1 MKNILVPTDFS
12 PNARNALRYA
22 VQLAKLFDSRLH
34 LLHTFT
40 VSSRSDMFVS
50 MENIMRKDAEREM
63 DTLSREIPSEV
74 RWESRIMKGDTIRS
88 IAASAEQVN
97 ADLIVMGTQGASGLE
112 KVFIGSVTGG
122 VMRQTNVPLLA
133 IPEGYSYRTVK
144 KIVLA
149 LASLQLSNPEEV
161 IAPLKT
167 LASKFKANVQIYHH
181 DQAQEEIPDEVV
193 SAVDWLHGIP
203 VSVTFD
209 QDDDQINENISE
221 FVSASDADM
230 LCMVRR
236 THNSI
241 GFFERLFKES
251 VTLAQVFHCEVP
263 LLVLHCDR

>member
-12 PNARNALRYA
+12 ANARNALRYA

-63 DTLSREIPSEV
+63 DKLSREILAEV
-74 RWESRIMKGDTIRS
+74 RWESRIMKGDTVRS
-88 IAASAEQVN
+88 IVGVAEQID

-122 VMRQTNVPLLA
+122 VMRHTDLPLLA
-133 IPEGYSYRTVK
+133 IPEDYSYRPVK

-149 LASLQLSNPEEV
+149 LASLELSDPEKI
-161 IAPLKT
+161 IAPLTT
-167 LASKFKANVQIYHH
+167 LARKFNANVQIYHH
-181 DQAQEEIPDEVV
+181 DQSQSELPDDVV
-193 SAVDWLHGIP
+193 DAVDWLSGIP
-203 VSVTFD
+203 VSITFD
-209 QDDDQINENISE
+209 QDDDQINESISE
-221 FVSASDADM
+221 FVNASDADL

-236 THNSI
+236 KHNSI

-251 VTLAQVFHCEVP
+251 VTLTQVFHCEVP
-263 LLVLHCDR
+263 LLVLHSDQ